1 MPHQTKILT
10 LVSLSLM
17 FNGMSNLKQ
26 QNDDI
31 EIKNKLNQINQSM
44 LKLQNPTSSVSEV
57 SSK

>member
-26 QNDDI
+26 QNDNI
-31 EIKNKLNQINQSM
+31 EIKNELKQINQSM
-44 LKLQNPTSSVSEV
+44 LKLQTPMIMF
-57 SSK
+57 